1 MQPSRRRKR
10 WSAREPGGSVGEA
23 GEQQTEMRKLVVIV
37 EERDECDVEG
47 WLWQLTDECDV
58 VKLPQQQLKQLTA
71 SEMKLEQIVEF

>member
-1 MQPSRRRKR
+1 
-10 WSAREPGGSVGEA
+10 
-23 GEQQTEMRKLVVIV
+23 MRKLVVIV

-58 VKLPQQQLKQLTA
+58 VKLPQQQLGQLTA